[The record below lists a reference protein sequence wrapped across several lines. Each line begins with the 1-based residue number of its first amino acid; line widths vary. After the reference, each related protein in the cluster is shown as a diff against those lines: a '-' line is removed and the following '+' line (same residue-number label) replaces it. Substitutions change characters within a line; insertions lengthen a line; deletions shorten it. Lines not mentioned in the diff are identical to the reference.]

1 MNFYTKIKNLT
12 DNQKRMLIAEK
23 PNAKYNLFYQAHPE
37 LKNEV
42 FFKPDNDGFII
53 PTGLLE
59 ILNLW
64 KKPETPQDFKDS
76 YTKTINTLKPFD
88 LYDFQYN
95 ALYDAL
101 YNERLMIK
109 AATGSGKSLVIAL
122 LVKIL
127 VDKGL
132 KGLILVPNIS
142 LVKQFDSDL
151 KSYNLYLNPLLV
163 GGNEKGFKNIENSN
177 NSTKVNIENSSKLV
191 NSKSNNST
199 LVVNS
204 NNVKVENSLIISTWQ
219 SLKNNIQVCKT
230 LDFLIIDEAHSAK
243 AEEIY
248 KIAKSCINAKKII
261 GLTGTIPQNAY
272 DFLKVSSVFGLPRNY
287 VSPRNLI
294 DRGLGTNIK
303 VNLINIKYN
312 NFAIPY
318 DYNAA
323 LNFIIKNPLRNNL
336 IVNLAKRLNGN
347 TVILVSRNEM
357 AFRLFKM
364 LMPCKTDEKSYK
376 DLNLQMLHN
385 VFFINGSI
393 PGETREI
400 IRNKL
405 ENIDKGI
412 LISNYSIMGTGVNIK
427 NLHNLIF
434 ASPLKSYITITQS
447 LGRLIRTH
455 DSKTEV
461 NVYDLAD
468 FGGVFTN
475 QKKKRIEECYKPQDY
490 RIIESSIDFKD

>member
-64 KKPETPQDFKDS
+64 QKPETPQDFKDS
-76 YTKTINTLKPFD
+76 YTQKIEKLKPFD

-163 GGNEKGFKNIENSN
+163 GGNEKGFKNID
-177 NSTKVNIENSSKLV
+177 KPHFCGNINSSKLGID
-191 NSKSNNST
+191 NTTK
-199 LVVNS
+199 VVNS
-204 NNVKVENSLIISTWQ
+204 NNADISNIENTSNLIISTWQ

-248 KIAKSCINAKKII
+248 KIAKSCINARKII

-287 VSPRNLI
+287 VSPRTLI

-303 VNLINIKYN
+303 VNLINIRYE
-312 NFAIPY
+312 NFAVPY
-318 DYNAA
+318 DYNEA

-385 VFFINGSI
+385 IFFINGSI

-400 IRNKL
+400 IRNRL

-468 FGGVFTN
+468 FGGVFTK

-490 RIIESSIDFKD
+490 KIAESSIDFRK

>member
-23 PNAKYNLFYQAHPE
+23 PNAKFNLFYQAHPE

-42 FFKPDNDGFII
+42 FFKPETDGFII

-59 ILNLW
+59 ILNFTQ
-64 KKPETPQDFKDS
+64 KQETPQDFKDS
-76 YTKTINTLKPFD
+76 INAEIEKLKPFE

-95 ALYDAL
+95 ALCDAL
-101 YNERLMIK
+101 FNERLMIK
-109 AATGSGKSLVIAL
+109 AATGSGKSLVIGL
-122 LVKIL
+122 LVKML
-127 VDKGL
+127 VNQGL

-151 KSYNLYLNPLLV
+151 KDYKLDLNPLLV
-163 GGNEKGFKNIENSN
+163 GGNEKGFKNISKIEKTSKLENSN
-177 NSTKVNIENSSKLV
+177 
-191 NSKSNNST
+191 
-199 LVVNS
+199 
-204 NNVKVENSLIISTWQ
+204 LIISTWQ
-219 SLKNNIQVCKT
+219 SLKNNIDICKT

-243 AEEIY
+243 AQEIY
-248 KIAKSCINAKKII
+248 KIAKACINAKKII

-287 VSPRNLI
+287 VSPRTLI

-303 VNLINIKYN
+303 VNLINIKHN
-312 NFAIPY
+312 DKIPY
-318 DYNAA
+318 DYNAG
-323 LNFIIKNPLRNNL
+323 LNFLIKNSLRNNL

-347 TVILVSRNEM
+347 SVILVSRNEM

-376 DLNLQMLHN
+376 DLNLQILNN

-400 IRNKL
+400 IRNRL
-405 ENIDKGI
+405 ENIEKGI

-455 DSKTEV
+455 NSKTEV

-468 FGGVFTN
+468 VGGVFTN
-475 QKKKRIEECYKPQDY
+475 QKRKRVEECYKPQNY
-490 RIIESSIDFKD
+490 KIIENSIVL

>member
-76 YTKTINTLKPFD
+76 YLPDIEKLKPFD

-127 VDKGL
+127 VGKGL
-132 KGLILVPNIS
+132 RGLILVPNIS

-163 GGNEKGFKNIENSN
+163 GGNEKGFKNID
-177 NSTKVNIENSSKLV
+177 
-191 NSKSNNST
+191 NST

-204 NNVKVENSLIISTWQ
+204 KSNNTANIDNSSKLENSNNANIENNLIISTWQ

-272 DFLKVSSVFGLPRNY
+272 DFLKVSSVFGLPKNY

-303 VNLINIKYN
+303 VNLINIRYN

-318 DYNAA
+318 GYNEG

-490 RIIESSIDFKD
+490 KIIESSIDFRD